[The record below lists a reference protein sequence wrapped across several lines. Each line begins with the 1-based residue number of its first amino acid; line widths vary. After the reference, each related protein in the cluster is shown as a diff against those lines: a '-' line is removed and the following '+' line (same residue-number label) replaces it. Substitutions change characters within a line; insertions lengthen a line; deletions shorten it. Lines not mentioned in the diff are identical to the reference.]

1 MTTEIGCTNLT
12 ELSQESVG
20 GVGGLQPVALND
32 WLALTPPPK
41 FPSFDLVPFDT
52 FSRHKRTRGKSGGRG
67 KRGKLPADSTGKSVK
82 VDSIRWCGRKLS
94 NKVNVSHMR
103 VWTHILALNLKEVK
117 FTKFIAVR
125 GILMYFQDTYVY
137 FIIEIE
143 LKKQISYLNLLIK
156 VKIL

>member
-1 MTTEIGCTNLT
+1 
-12 ELSQESVG
+12 
-20 GVGGLQPVALND
+20 
-32 WLALTPPPK
+32 
-41 FPSFDLVPFDT
+41 
-52 FSRHKRTRGKSGGRG
+52 
-67 KRGKLPADSTGKSVK
+67 
-82 VDSIRWCGRKLS
+82 
-94 NKVNVSHMR
+94 MR